1 MYKHG
6 RFLGLDIRIFK
17 NTASVINI
25 SQVYFLAEKRA
36 EQKVIIRPY
45 AVVPKP
51 TFRPAVSVLLGE
63 NNSIKGTG
71 DSIII

>member
-45 AVVPKP
+45 AVVRSRLSDQQLV
-51 TFRPAVSVLLGE
+51 FY
-63 NNSIKGTG
+63 
-71 DSIII
+71 